1 MSNIH
6 TLDLS
11 THRCPCHS
19 DNGESLGYGTA
30 LAPPWQWQVRGS
42 LQEPRTYGSGNPQSG
57 IPLPQL
63 NLEAQLIRCHN
74 HILQIAI
81 EKMIQASET
90 SDTPWVETCIRPSM
104 AKRISKELKRR
115 EYNIVYIVVN
125 PQHGT
130 KH

>member
-6 TLDLS
+6 TLNDLS

-19 DNGESLGYGTA
+19 DNGESLGYGTEH
-30 LAPPWQWQVRGS
+30 APPWHW
-42 LQEPRTYGSGNPQSG
+42 
-57 IPLPQL
+57 QL

-81 EKMIQASET
+81 EKHIQARAI

-104 AKRISKELKRR
+104 AKRMSKELKRR
-115 EYNIVYIVVN
+115 EINIIYV
-125 PQHGT
+125 
-130 KH
+130 

>member
-6 TLDLS
+6 TLDFS

-30 LAPPWQWQVRGS
+30 IAPPWQWQ
-42 LQEPRTYGSGNPQSG
+42 LD
-57 IPLPQL
+57 
-63 NLEAQLIRCHN
+63 LEAQLVRCHI
-74 HILQIAI
+74 HILQIVI
-81 EKMIQASET
+81 EKMIQARAT

-104 AKRISKELKRR
+104 AKALSKELKRR
-115 EYNIVYIVVN
+115 EYNIVYEYRVVN
-125 PQHGT
+125 PQHGA